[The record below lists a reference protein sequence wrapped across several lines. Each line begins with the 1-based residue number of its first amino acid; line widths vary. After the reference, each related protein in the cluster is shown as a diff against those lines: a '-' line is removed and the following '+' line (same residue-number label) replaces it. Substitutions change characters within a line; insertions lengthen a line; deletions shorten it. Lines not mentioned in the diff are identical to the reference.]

1 MICRRQL
8 GQLQELL
15 PQIKD
20 RGATLWAISADTL
33 ADSQALAQKLKL
45 EYPVAA
51 DPELRAIRSYGVEM
65 AGTPIAVPA
74 TFVLRPGDGEIV
86 YRYVGETLFDRPAQ
100 AAILAALDAANKQA
114 NKTATAPEASRVST
128 PVPESQLSTP

>member
-15 PQIKD
+15 PQIKE
-20 RGATLWAISADTL
+20 RSATLWAISADTL
-33 ADSQALAQKLKL
+33 PDSQELAQRLKL
-45 EYPVAA
+45 SFPLAS
-51 DPELRAIRSYGVEM
+51 DPELRAIRQYGVEM

-86 YRYVGETLFDRPAQ
+86 YRYVGETLFDRPAR
-100 AAILAALDAANKQA
+100 AAILAALETANKAPIQPA
-114 NKTATAPEASRVST
+114 NE
-128 PVPESQLSTP
+128 